1 MSLVRPYDFLIQWHL
16 TERCNLRCRHCYQEG
31 GQVRELS
38 RGQIFAVI
46 DEIAEMLQAW
56 RENYDLEFQ
65 PSFNVTGGEPFLRPD
80 LFDILERMAGIGFEI
95 YVLTNGT
102 VITGERARRLADL
115 PVNGVQVSL
124 EGPPEIHDFIR
135 GPGSFA
141 ASLQGIRALMEA
153 GVKVSLNATLSRL
166 NAGHFRD
173 LVELAVSLGVPRL
186 GFSRLVPS
194 GQGRDLLDQ
203 MLSTAQVQELYEEV
217 LSLSIDGLE
226 IVTGDPMAAQM
237 GVATPAESEGESFP
251 AGGCSAGVAGLTIL
265 ADGVVVPCRRLH
277 LPLGKVGQDSLR
289 EIWAASPVLEA
300 LRDKSRYG
308 GKCGK
313 CARWADCRG
322 CRAIAYEYARSQ
334 GRADFLAPDP
344 QCFIDGVSSEQFFM
358 GL

>member
-31 GQVRELS
+31 AKVEELS
-38 RGQIFAVI
+38 GEKIFGII
-46 DEIAEMLQAW
+46 DEIAEMLQVW
-56 RENYDLEFQ
+56 RENYGLEFQ

-80 LFDILERMAGIGFEI
+80 FFDILEHMGAIGFEI
-95 YVLTNGT
+95 YVLSNGT
-102 VITGERARRLADL
+102 VVTGERARRLADL
-115 PVNGVQVSL
+115 KVNGVQVSL
-124 EGPPEIHDFIR
+124 EGPQAIHDFIR

-141 ASLQGIRALMEA
+141 ASLRGIRTLMDA

-166 NAGHFRD
+166 NAGYFRD
-173 LVELAVSLGVPRL
+173 LVELARALGVPRL

-203 MLSTAQVQELYEEV
+203 MLTTVQVQELYEEV
-217 LSLSIDGLE
+217 LSLKINGLK
-226 IVTGDPMAAQM
+226 ITTGDPVAAQM
-237 GVATPAESEGESFP
+237 GVAAPVENEAEPFP
-251 AGGCSAGVAGLTIL
+251 CGGCSAGVAGLTIL

-277 LPLGKVGQDSLR
+277 LPLGKAGQDSLR

-300 LRDKSRYG
+300 LRDKSRYA

-334 GRADFLAPDP
+334 GKEDFLAPDP
-344 QCFIDGVSSEQFFM
+344 QCFIEE
-358 GL
+358 